1 MTKPRLSYQ
10 TVEFGKI
17 DIHLCTLRNRQE
29 FHDPVGVAE
38 VLGYPLLSGRFSVLC
53 GHQVRFLLTTI
64 ATTTRAQN
72 ESWRS
77 AVAWR

>member
-38 VLGYPLLSGRFSVLC
+38 SLGISLCSVADFRC
-53 GHQVRFLLTTI
+53 C
-64 ATTTRAQN
+64 
-72 ESWRS
+72 
-77 AVAWR
+77 VAFK